1 MISFCTIS
9 RLSSRS
15 RGSRPARREPARHVG
30 PWNGVRAADRY
41 PPKRRLVRDGSEFR
55 PALGNARQP
64 SPACAAVRSGDSCDG
79 GKASRN
85 AIRPEASI
93 PGNRGVGLLSPIL
106 LSGSALNRGVPGAL
120 DSPRESRHRR
130 YLAGGQVVSTCLND
144 FTSRRVSDLFC
155 VAGVGGAVAWPS
167 FRGASTPVTA
177 TVWPTCC
184 SSFAASVPM
193 S

>member
-1 MISFCTIS
+1 MSGPGTVCVLRTAIRRSAG
-9 RLSSRS
+9 SSEMAAS
-15 RGSRPARREPARHVG
+15 SALPSATRGSPHQPARRSARAI
-30 PWNGVRAADRY
+30 RATAERLVEMQSG
-41 PPKRRLVRDGSEFR
+41 RRL
-55 PALGNARQP
+55 P
-64 SPACAAVRSGDSCDG
+64 SRES
-79 GKASRN
+79 
-85 AIRPEASI
+85 
-93 PGNRGVGLLSPIL
+93 RGVGLLSPIL